1 MGLFSKDKE
10 ITKCE
15 SDIIKLI
22 ARVDNLELAY
32 QTMKT
37 RHIKALQRLNRLQED
52 ENELEEEEDDS
63 IATKSSSKVTN
74 KMLGFDFI

>member
-1 MGLFSKDKE
+1 MGIFTRDKD

-15 SDIIKLI
+15 SDIIKLN
-22 ARVDNLELAY
+22 ARIDALELAY

-37 RHIKALQRLNRLQED
+37 RHLKALQRLNRLQED
-52 ENELEEEEDDS
+52 ENELDEEED
-63 IATKSSSKVTN
+63 TSSSSRDSNKITN